1 MSKIKELLKYVLPP
15 PVKAFNREINS
26 LRQLIAEQNIAQ
38 MAKVEDLKTKL
49 GGVVSLNI
57 LNLLFP

>member
-49 GGVVSLNI
+49 GGGWY
-57 LNLLFP
+57 P

>member
-57 LNLLFP
+57 LNLSFP